1 MNTCGVR
8 SSNMSARKRVTP
20 DITNLRKNDE
30 KFSNDLKTKKSGVM
44 SKRFDII
51 IEFIAFKN
59 ILLVLIEKVKIR

>member
-1 MNTCGVR
+1 
-8 SSNMSARKRVTP
+8 MSARKRVTP